1 MLASGPR
8 PRLLYVVSEDW
19 YFLSHRLPMA
29 RAARDAGFD
38 VHVAT
43 HVQHGAEAIRREG
56 FTLHGIPFERGKLSI
71 GAGLRTVRAVRAIH
85 DDIHPVLAHH
95 VSLQPAVLASM
106 AALGRDVACVNA
118 VTGFGFAFTSTSLK
132 ARAIRPAIS
141 ALLRWLLGRPSSIAL
156 VQNPDDRAALLAL
169 RVPADQI
176 VCIAGSGVDLERFTP
191 TPEPAGRITVGFV
204 GRLLAD
210 KGVHTLVEAHRLL
223 KQRGVEIA
231 LQMAGTPDPAN
242 PSTVSEME
250 LTQWSAEGI
259 SVLGHVEDIP
269 TFWASTHIAVL
280 PSRREGLPK
289 SLLEAAASGRP
300 MVASDVPG
308 CREVVGPTTGLLV
321 RVDDPEALA
330 NAIET
335 LATSPELRHQM
346 GAAARRDAEA
356 RFGNARIARETVALY
371 QKLLSARA

>member
-1 MLASGPR
+1 MLAGTR

-56 FTLHGIPFERGKLSI
+56 FVLHSIPFERGKLSI
-71 GAGLRTVRAVRAIH
+71 GAGWRTIRAIRSIH
-85 DDIHPVLAHH
+85 ADIQPVLAHH

-106 AALGRDVACVNA
+106 AALGRDVVCVNA
-118 VTGFGFAFTSTSLK
+118 VTGFGFAFTSSSLK
-132 ARAIRPAIS
+132 ARAIRPAIAS
-141 ALLRWLLGRPSSIAL
+141 LLRWLLGRPSSVAL
-156 VQNPDDRAALLAL
+156 VQNPDDRAALLGL
-169 RVPADQI
+169 RVPADRI

-191 TPEPAGRITVGFV
+191 TPEPAGVITVGFV

-210 KGVHTLVEAHRLL
+210 KGVHTLVEAHHLL
-223 KQRGVEIA
+223 KSRGVEIA

-242 PSTVSEME
+242 PSSVTEAE
-250 LTQWSAEGI
+250 LAAWRAAGI
-259 SVLGHVEDIP
+259 SVLGHIDDIP
-269 TFWASTHIAVL
+269 AFWASAHIAVL

-300 MVASDVPG
+300 MIASDVPG
-308 CREVVGPTTGLLV
+308 CREVVGTESGLLV
-321 RVDDPEALA
+321 RVDDPVALA
-330 NAIET
+330 DAIER
-335 LATSPELRHQM
+335 LAASQELRQRL
-346 GAAARRDAEA
+346 GAAARQSAEA
-356 RFGNARIARETVALY
+356 RFGNERIARETVALY
-371 QKLLSARA
+371 QRLLSARA